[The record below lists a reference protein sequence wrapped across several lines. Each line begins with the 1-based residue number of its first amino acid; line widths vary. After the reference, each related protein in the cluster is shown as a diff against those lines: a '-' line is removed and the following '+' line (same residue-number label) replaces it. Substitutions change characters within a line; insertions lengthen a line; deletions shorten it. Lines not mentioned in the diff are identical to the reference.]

1 MVLIIINVV
10 YTKQC
15 YTITQDFLYKII
27 QQKLG
32 A

>member
-1 MVLIIINVV
+1 MVLIINVV

-32 A
+32 S

>member
-1 MVLIIINVV
+1 MVLIINVV